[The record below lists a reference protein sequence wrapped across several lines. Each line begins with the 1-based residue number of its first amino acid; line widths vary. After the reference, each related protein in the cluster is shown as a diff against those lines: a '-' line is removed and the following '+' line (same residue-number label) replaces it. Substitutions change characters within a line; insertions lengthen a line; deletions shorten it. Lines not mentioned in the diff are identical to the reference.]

1 MEGLILNNTPVN
13 EFKRMRPRSAKGD
26 RRTASRD
33 GRMSVNTI
41 RTFDIESINEKGVQD
56 LFSDILCESDEA
68 PGEYKDDFEEEDDDN
83 NWSDDSPLS
92 YSLSASSLAS
102 HTDKYQYHPR

>member
-1 MEGLILNNTPVN
+1 
-13 EFKRMRPRSAKGD
+13 MRPRSAKGG

-33 GRMSVNTI
+33 GRISVNTI

-68 PGEYKDDFEEEDDDN
+68 PEEYKDDFEDVDDDN
-83 NWSDDSPLS
+83 NWSDDSPLP
-92 YSLSASSLAS
+92 YSLSASSLTS
-102 HTDKYQYHPR
+102 HSDKYHPRCTQNY